1 MKRAGSAHTAESAC
15 APSVKG
21 ETMTEKKMT
30 EKRDIWRNEAIA
42 ALLLMGFAFFINR
55 GIEIKGL
62 YMDDLYLWS
71 CYGEQSFGEFVF
83 PIGMTRF
90 RFIYYLAAWLELAV
104 IGNHITW
111 FVPINIILNGCIAYT
126 VYRFGKRLSNNYFV
140 GFGCGFLY
148 LASRM
153 SYYQISQVYG
163 LMESLALWAAI
174 GIFYCMYRYIH
185 EEGEG
190 KKYFVPAN
198 VLYFSIC
205 FIHERYLVLLPFLYL
220 AILLKKKSKK
230 TYWLIPAGVF
240 LVIFAIRLATIGSI
254 APAGTGGT
262 NVTDTF
268 DPLAALGYAVSQVL
282 YVFGINAGPDHLNG
296 LSWQGSPS
304 WVHASVIA
312 ADIVLVILVILAVI
326 RIVKDKTGRK
336 RYLKDITLFLV
347 FIALCIACSS
357 VTIRVEVRWVYVSMT
372 AAYLLA
378 AYLFGIVTAKVNLG
392 KVVDIR
398 KETRKAEYKK
408 AGWNSAYLCGVLFLF
423 YVVIMAPVENFYR
436 GHYDNLYFWG
446 NQERYNSLAEETYGK
461 YGEDIFGKKIYIL
474 GNTYEM
480 SDFTARTFFKTFD
493 RERKAEGTEVHFIDT
508 IRDIGLITDNML
520 VLREDPS
527 HRAFQDVTEFVRNL
541 KCEAVYGYYR
551 DGWMEESSKIRVMTG
566 KSGQINLEIYYPG
579 ELTGKEISV
588 ISLDGDEVRTV
599 PVNQNTLKLTIEA
612 KPEQIAELS
621 FENNF
626 YYKDA
631 AEQRGEKRFSMIVN
645 IAAD

>member
-1 MKRAGSAHTAESAC
+1 MKRAGSAYPAESAC

-190 KKYFVPAN
+190 KKYFVLAN

-268 DPLAALGYAVSQVL
+268 DPLAALEYAVSQVL

-436 GHYDNLYFWG
+436 GHYANLYFWG

-520 VLREDPS
+520 VLREDPF